1 MSLPESLRCRHSGRD
16 SEETPQDERE
26 DGGEITSISDT
37 LQLSRKLKMT
47 DSNIQRNPVDQ
58 EYDKNE
64 ELSEDSPEVLRR
76 EVMSPPL
83 TDVRET
89 LYIRFSKLKPKAF
102 EGTTD
107 P

>member
-1 MSLPESLRCRHSGRD
+1 MRTTSGKD

-26 DGGEITSISDT
+26 DGDEITSISDT
-37 LQLSRKLKMT
+37 LQLSGKLEIT

-58 EYDKNE
+58 EHDDNE

-76 EVMSPPL
+76 EVMSPTL
-83 TDVRET
+83 TEET